1 MPATKQSKNSLTS
14 IESYEEKQE
23 LIIFYKSYLKYIKK
37 LIENSSSE
45 TSENSIFDLKK
56 ISGNISLELFLQSNV
71 FILFQE
77 FCHISNAGLRLLSVH
92 CASLTDYWV
101 HRVQKL
107 NVSPPRLETFTR
119 LSALPCWYRPKI
131 SMTFITTTLIT
142 LVCVGLACKN
152 STF

>member
-92 CASLTDYWV
+92 CASLTDY
-101 HRVQKL
+101 
-107 NVSPPRLETFTR
+107 
-119 LSALPCWYRPKI
+119 
-131 SMTFITTTLIT
+131 
-142 LVCVGLACKN
+142 
-152 STF
+152 